1 MVPGPAFVFIAA
13 SRDAL
18 AFTNNWIEELV
29 SQAGSFNAVT
39 AAAAVRIPSL
49 RFIARKSSIL
59 IAFATAVISDPIVV
73 IWAYSVKT
81 SASALFSVPV
91 VSISEA
97 FLRGALP
104 FATF

>member
-18 AFTNNWIEELV
+18 ALTNNWIEELV

-49 RFIARKSSIL
+49 
-59 IAFATAVISDPIVV
+59 
-73 IWAYSVKT
+73 
-81 SASALFSVPV
+81 
-91 VSISEA
+91 
-97 FLRGALP
+97 
-104 FATF
+104 

>member
-1 MVPGPAFVFIAA
+1 LVTRATIISWEPAFVFIAA

-18 AFTNNWIEELV
+18 ALTNNWIEELV

-49 RFIARKSSIL
+49 RIITSISTSFIAFTTAISS
-59 IAFATAVISDPIVV
+59 APIVV
-73 IWAYSVKT
+73 IWANLVEA

-91 VSISEA
+91 VSA
-97 FLRGALP
+97 VN
-104 FATF
+104 